1 MTKGN
6 ACEFDFYVIGLLDMP
21 KGEALHEKGLDLHE
35 AIKTFEEGIGKY
47 PNSVIALGVNY
58 ISNKE
63 LGLKYR
69 QGGADL
75 VQLVKGKI
83 HFPEDCRTSKVLS
96 QEGLICVNALN
107 ILKQTFEGEE
117 RKKDMATYKVT
128 ITETL
133 EKEIEVK
140 AESREEALQIARAG
154 WAESNH
160 VLDESNFT
168 EVDFA
173 ISQILVPKW
182 YFTFGSSRQ
191 YPYDGGWV
199 EVQAETRQEA
209 IDLYKE
215 KYPNVK
221 RNIYNCADI
230 YSEKQ
235 MHGTEMFVS
244 GNRGAKCHDVI
255 DKSQHNEPQYYV
267 VHFEEK
273 GITLAE
279 YNLSAEEYL
288 EFSKYKNPIPLGG
301 GDYRVDTLGHYAPS
315 VTVENR
321 NEPKIQKIRE
331 RGAR

>member
-6 ACEFDFYVIGLLDMP
+6 VCEFDFYVIGLLDMP
-21 KGEALHEKGLDLHE
+21 EGETLHEMGLDLHE
-35 AIKTFEEGIGKY
+35 AMKTFEEGIGKY
-47 PNSVIALGVNY
+47 PNSVVALGVNY
-58 ISNKE
+58 IANKE

-75 VQLVKGKI
+75 VQFLRGKM
-83 HFPEDCRTSKVLS
+83 HFSEDCLKSKVLS

-117 RKKDMATYKVT
+117 RKKGMDTYKVT

-133 EKEIEVK
+133 EKEVELE
-140 AESREEALQIARAG
+140 AGSREEALLIVKEG
-154 WAESNH
+154 YSKGEH
-160 VLDESNFT
+160 VLDYNNLTGT
-168 EVDFA
+168 EFD
-173 ISQILVPKW
+173 ISQSPVPTW

-191 YPYDGGWV
+191 YPYDSGWV
-199 EVQAETRQEA
+199 EVRAETRQEA

-215 KYPNVK
+215 KYPNVSH
-221 RNIYNCADI
+221 NIYNCADI

-235 MHGTEMFVS
+235 MHETEMYVS

-279 YNLSAEEYL
+279 YGLSAEEYL
-288 EFSKYKNPIPLGG
+288 EYSKYKNPIPLGG
-301 GDYRVDTLGHYAPS
+301 GDYRVDTLGSYAPS
-315 VTVENR
+315 VTVEDR
-321 NEPKIQKIRE
+321 NKPKKPKS